1 MPAEVL
7 TPPRRDLTEFVLSD
21 DPDLF
26 AKAEEFQAYT
36 DQIRAAGVY
45 QVLYRLE
52 LLGPLDHRITV
63 RNPFTGLPTEMV
75 CFDSNSYLGLHL
87 HPRVVAAMRAAVE
100 EFGIGTPS
108 AQVLGGTNRYLI
120 ALEELL
126 SDIHG
131 RTSCLVFPSGYQA
144 NVGVLTGLLRP
155 GDFVL
160 MDVHSHASL
169 QDGCRYSGA
178 HVERFPHGDLDQAE
192 ALLVEHRGNTHSALV
207 VTDGL
212 FSMHGDLANVPAL
225 LDLAR
230 RYDARLYVDDAHG
243 LGVIGEHGRGVEDH
257 FGCEGETDVLMG
269 TFSKAPGAA
278 GGYVCGD
285 SGLIDY
291 LRFFGRGS
299 LFTASLPAPVCAG
312 VAAALEVMFDE
323 PEHRERLWA
332 NTQTMA
338 GGLRAE
344 GLRVPSNNTP
354 IVPVF
359 IGNEDLLPLLAI
371 ELFQAGVK
379 AGIVQYPAVARGEA
393 MLRFTINA
401 RHDETDLQQAVE
413 VMAALKARY
422 DLPGAP

>member
-1 MPAEVL
+1 MPAEVFS
-7 TPPRRDLTEFVLSD
+7 PPHRDLTEFVLSD

-26 AKAEEFQAYT
+26 AKVAEFESYT
-36 DQIRAAGVY
+36 DQVRAAGVY

-52 LLGPLDHRITV
+52 LLGSLDHHIMV
-63 RNPFTGLPTEMV
+63 RNPFTGEPTEMV

-87 HPRVVAAMRAAVE
+87 HPKVAAAMHAAVDDV
-100 EFGIGTPS
+100 GIGTPS
-108 AQVLGGTNRYLI
+108 AQVLCGTNRYLV
-120 ALEELL
+120 ALEERL
-126 SDIHG
+126 SAIHG
-131 RTSCLVFPSGYQA
+131 RESCLIFPSGYQA
-144 NVGVLTGLLRP
+144 NVGILTGLLRP
-155 GDFVL
+155 GDL
-160 MDVHSHASL
+160 ALADAHSHASL

-178 HVERFPHGDLDQAE
+178 SVVRFPHGELDQAE
-192 ALLVEHRGNTHSALV
+192 ALLAEHRASAHSALI

-243 LGVIGEHGRGVEDH
+243 LGILGEHGRGVEDH
-257 FGCEGETDVLMG
+257 FGCEGEVGVLMG

-285 SGLIDY
+285 KGLIDY
-291 LRFFGRGS
+291 LRFFGRAA
-299 LFTASLPAPVCAG
+299 LFTAALPAPVCAG
-312 VAAALEVMFDE
+312 VAAALDVMFEE

-332 NTQTMA
+332 NTRTMA
-338 GGLRAE
+338 ARLRSE
-344 GLRVPSNNTP
+344 GLRVPENTSP

-359 IGNEDLLPLLAI
+359 IGDEKLLPMLAVD
-371 ELFQAGVK
+371 LFRGGIK

-401 RHDETDLQQAVE
+401 RHDDADLNQAVDL
-413 VMAALKARY
+413 MASLKERY
-422 DLPGAP
+422 QLPGAL